1 MVRYAAAAVLSVI
14 LASFGHNDG
23 FMLCSAFVAPT
34 SSTLPASIA
43 SGRPRNAHI
52 SPASSLL
59 RMSTHPGERVTDGR
73 IVDPSASPDG
83 STPPDRKSPPPLPLT
98 SDPLSVL
105 GLDASPTSYPSGYIP
120 STAVKRAYRQRT
132 AQYHPDAILSPDST
146 KEERQRANDNFAR
159 ITAAYEA
166 AVAQQVQYQIRTDA
180 DITTT
185 EVGGTTIGVGI
196 NVFAYDFDR
205 KKEELDKSRAA
216 TGAAG
221 AGAATGAWGKVCAH
235 TCREF
240 LYYAFDT
247 DIRDVAN
254 NGNNWMRLRLKCPAY
269 LFHIHTR
276 HNSNQFI
283 CISPPLTVGRCRPP
297 LGQHQ
302 GPSPEQSVGGS
313 EKSSAGGRT
322 S

>member
-14 LASFGHNDG
+14 LTSFGHNDA

-43 SGRPRNAHI
+43 TSSDRPRNAHI

-83 STPPDRKSPPPLPLT
+83 SNPTDRKSPPPLPLT

-105 GLDASPTSYPSGYIP
+105 GLDAGPTSYPSGYIP

-146 KEERQRANDNFAR
+146 KEERQRANDDFAR

-166 AVAQQVQYQIRTDA
+166 AVAQLVQYQIRTDA

-205 KKEELDKSRAA
+205 KKEELDRSRAAAGAAAAA
-216 TGAAG
+216 TGAS
-221 AGAATGAWGKVCAH
+221 GKVCAH

-240 LYYAFDT
+240 LYYATDT
-247 DIRDVAN
+247 IP
-254 NGNNWMRLRLKCPAY
+254 K
-269 LFHIHTR
+269 T
-276 HNSNQFI
+276 
-283 CISPPLTVGRCRPP
+283 SPTMATIGCVCG
-297 LGQHQ
+297 
-302 GPSPEQSVGGS
+302 
-313 EKSSAGGRT
+313 
-322 S
+322 

>member
-1 MVRYAAAAVLSVI
+1 MVRYAAAAVLSVM
-14 LASFGHNDG
+14 LTSSGHHQKNNNNDG
-23 FMLCSAFVAPT
+23 FLLCSAFVAPT
-34 SSTLPASIA
+34 SSTLPASM
-43 SGRPRNAHI
+43 SRPSNAQI
-52 SPASSLL
+52 SSASSLL

-73 IVDPSASPDG
+73 IVDPSASDG
-83 STPPDRKSPPPLPLT
+83 ANPSADRKSPPPLPLT

-105 GLDASPTSYPSGYIP
+105 GLDASPTSSPSGYIP

-146 KEERQRANDNFAR
+146 KEERQRANDDFAR

-205 KKEELDKSRAA
+205 KKEELDRSRAA
-216 TGAAG
+216 
-221 AGAATGAWGKVCAH
+221 AGAATGASGKVCAIV
-235 TCREF
+235 F
-240 LYYAFDT
+240 VVVYYAFDT

-254 NGNNWMRLRLKCPAY
+254 NGNNWMRLRVEVPCVSFFTFTPG
-269 LFHIHTR
+269 
-276 HNSNQFI
+276 NSNQFI
-283 CISPPLTVGRCRPP
+283 CISPPLTVGRCRPS

>member
-1 MVRYAAAAVLSVI
+1 
-14 LASFGHNDG
+14 
-23 FMLCSAFVAPT
+23 
-34 SSTLPASIA
+34 
-43 SGRPRNAHI
+43 
-52 SPASSLL
+52 
-59 RMSTHPGERVTDGR
+59 MSTHPGERVTDGR
-73 IVDPSASPDG
+73 IIDPSASSSG
-83 STPPDRKSPPPLPLT
+83 SSSNSSDRKSPPPLTLT

-105 GLDASPTSYPSGYIP
+105 GLDAGPTSYPSGYIP

-146 KEERQRANDNFAR
+146 KEERQRANDDFAR

-221 AGAATGAWGKVCAH
+221 AGAGAGAATGAWAS
-235 TCREF
+235 R
-240 LYYAFDT
+240 A
-247 DIRDVAN
+247 
-254 NGNNWMRLRLKCPAY
+254 MPA
-269 LFHIHTR
+269 ITGTAPR
-276 HNSNQFI
+276 
-283 CISPPLTVGRCRPP
+283 TV
-297 LGQHQ
+297 
-302 GPSPEQSVGGS
+302 S
-313 EKSSAGGRT
+313 
-322 S
+322 

>member
-1 MVRYAAAAVLSVI
+1 
-14 LASFGHNDG
+14 
-23 FMLCSAFVAPT
+23 
-34 SSTLPASIA
+34 
-43 SGRPRNAHI
+43 
-52 SPASSLL
+52 
-59 RMSTHPGERVTDGR
+59 MSTHPGERVTDGR
-73 IVDPSASPDG
+73 IVDPSASPDTSG
-83 STPPDRKSPPPLPLT
+83 NPSSDDRKSPPPLPLT

-105 GLDASPTSYPSGYIP
+105 GLDAGPTSYPSGYIP

-146 KEERQRANDNFAR
+146 KEERQRANDDFAR

-196 NVFAYDFDR
+196 NVFAYDFER
-205 KKEELDKSRAA
+205 KKEELDRSRAAAGAAAA
-216 TGAAG
+216 TGAS
-221 AGAATGAWGKVCAH
+221 GKVCALVFVVVYH
-235 TCREF
+235 
-240 LYYAFDT
+240 AFDT
-247 DIRDVAN
+247 DTRDVAN
-254 NGNNWMRLRLKCPAY
+254 NGNNWTPLRLKCPAY
-269 LFHIHTR
+269 LLHIHIPIR

-283 CISPPLTVGRCRPP
+283 CISPLLTVGRCHPS

-302 GPSPEQSVGGS
+302 GPSPEQSVGGP

>member
-34 SSTLPASIA
+34 SSTLPAPIA

-83 STPPDRKSPPPLPLT
+83 SNPPDRKSPPPLPLT

-105 GLDASPTSYPSGYIP
+105 GLDASPISYPSGYIP

-146 KEERQRANDNFAR
+146 KEERQRANDDFAR

-166 AVAQQVQYQIRTDA
+166 AVAQLVQYQIRTDA

-205 KKEELDKSRAA
+205 KKEELDRSRAAAGAAAAA
-216 TGAAG
+216 TGAS
-221 AGAATGAWGKVCAH
+221 GKVCAH

-240 LYYAFDT
+240 LYYATDT
-247 DIRDVAN
+247 IP
-254 NGNNWMRLRLKCPAY
+254 K
-269 LFHIHTR
+269 T
-276 HNSNQFI
+276 
-283 CISPPLTVGRCRPP
+283 PPTMATIGCVCG
-297 LGQHQ
+297 
-302 GPSPEQSVGGS
+302 
-313 EKSSAGGRT
+313 
-322 S
+322 

>member
-1 MVRYAAAAVLSVI
+1 MVRYAAAAVLSVM
-14 LASFGHNDG
+14 LTSFGHHQKSNNDG
-23 FMLCSAFVAPT
+23 FLLCSAFVAPT

-43 SGRPRNAHI
+43 SSRARNAQI
-52 SPASSLL
+52 SSASSLL

-73 IVDPSASPDG
+73 IVDPSASPDTSG
-83 STPPDRKSPPPLPLT
+83 NPASDRKSPPPLPLT

-146 KEERQRANDNFAR
+146 KEERQRANDDFAR

-205 KKEELDKSRAA
+205 KKEELDRSRAA
-216 TGAAG
+216 TGAA
-221 AGAATGAWGKVCAH
+221 ATGASGKVCAIV
-235 TCREF
+235 F
-240 LYYAFDT
+240 VVVYYAFDT

-269 LFHIHTR
+269 LFHIHTL
-276 HNSNQFI
+276 HNSTPIIHLHVSSFD
-283 CISPPLTVGRCRPP
+283 SRAMPPITGTAPRTV
-297 LGQHQ
+297 
-302 GPSPEQSVGGS
+302 S
-313 EKSSAGGRT
+313 
-322 S
+322 

>member
-14 LASFGHNDG
+14 LTSFGHNDA

-34 SSTLPASIA
+34 SSTIPAPIA
-43 SGRPRNAHI
+43 TSSGRPRNAHI

-83 STPPDRKSPPPLPLT
+83 SNPPDRKSPPPLPLT

-105 GLDASPTSYPSGYIP
+105 GLDAGPTSYPSGYIP

-146 KEERQRANDNFAR
+146 KEERQRANDDFAR

-166 AVAQQVQYQIRTDA
+166 AVAQLVQYQIRTDA

-205 KKEELDKSRAA
+205 KKEELDRSRAAAGAAAAA
-216 TGAAG
+216 TGAS
-221 AGAATGAWGKVCAH
+221 GKVCAH

-240 LYYAFDT
+240 LYYATDT
-247 DIRDVAN
+247 IP
-254 NGNNWMRLRLKCPAY
+254 K
-269 LFHIHTR
+269 T
-276 HNSNQFI
+276 
-283 CISPPLTVGRCRPP
+283 SPTMATIGCVCG
-297 LGQHQ
+297 
-302 GPSPEQSVGGS
+302 
-313 EKSSAGGRT
+313 
-322 S
+322 